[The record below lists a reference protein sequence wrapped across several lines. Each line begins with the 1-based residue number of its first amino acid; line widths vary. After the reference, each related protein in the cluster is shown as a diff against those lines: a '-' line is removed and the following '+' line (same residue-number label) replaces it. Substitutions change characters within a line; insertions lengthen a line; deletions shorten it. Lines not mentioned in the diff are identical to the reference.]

1 MLFTLLQYLPFAEE
15 DHLGSNT
22 ELLKNENK
30 SNNSD
35 DSDEDGCDDE
45 LTAIHTVLSLSL
57 TYSAGASAAMYSDEH
72 LPDCRY
78 YQIHTPPPKI

>member
-30 SNNSD
+30 GNTSD
-35 DSDEDGCDDE
+35 DNDEDGCDDE
-45 LTAIHTVLSLSL
+45 ITAIHSESTLSL
-57 TYSAGASAAMYSDEH
+57 TYPSGASAAMHNEEH
-72 LPDCRY
+72 LPAYRY
-78 YQIHTPPPKI
+78 HQIQTPPPKI

>member
-30 SNNSD
+30 SNTSD
-35 DSDEDGCDDE
+35 DSDEDGCDDD

-57 TYSAGASAAMYSDEH
+57 AYSAGASANMSGEEH
-72 LPDCRY
+72 MPTCRY
-78 YQIHTPPPKI
+78 HQIHTPPPKI